1 MNTNLTQPPCRQTAA
16 RSAPDDLPRPAG
28 VDTPAQATPILL
40 FGMERSGTTLL
51 SMMVGAHPQ
60 IAVPLSVTGM
70 WYEFFAAL
78 EAGYDDLADASDV
91 TRLVDD
97 VLSHERIRLWNAA
110 LDRDRIL
117 ANCRTHDFGS
127 VVAAVHGEYA
137 RRQGKP
143 YWANIDIRTLDA
155 MHVSNGWFPDG
166 RFVHIIRDG
175 RDVALSHQT
184 MPYGAGNI
192 AECALAWDR
201 RVGQNLR
208 IGAVLGPGRYLA
220 IRYEDLILE
229 PEAILRR
236 ICDFLVVPY
245 SPSMLNYRQT
255 VEKTIPPDKR
265 WLWPEIAKPPQRSRV
280 AVWKSHM
287 SATQRTVFEWNA
299 GDLLRELHYEAG
311 VGPGRHPMAHLLE
324 LWYFLGRGGRW
335 YRLRKKLGFSNAS
348 QLEKQA
354 GVR

>member
-1 MNTNLTQPPCRQTAA
+1 MAEANGPAA
-16 RSAPDDLPRPAG
+16 DAATRVVRAEPALQL
-28 VDTPAQATPILL
+28 APILM

-70 WYEFFAAL
+70 WYAFHAKLAAN
-78 EAGYDDLADASDV
+78 YSDLADASDV

-97 VLSHERIRLWNAA
+97 VLSHERIQLWNTA

-117 ANCRTHDFGS
+117 ANCRAGDFGS

-137 RRQGKP
+137 RQRGKP
-143 YWANIDIRTLDA
+143 FWANLDIATLDS
-155 MHVSNGWFPDG
+155 MHIANGWFPNA

-184 MPYGAGNI
+184 MPYGEGNI
-192 AECALAWDR
+192 AECALAWER

-208 IGAVLGPGRYLA
+208 MGAMLGKSRYLA

-229 PEAILRR
+229 PQPALQH
-236 ICDFLVVPY
+236 ICDFVGVPY
-245 SPSMLNYRQT
+245 SPAMLEYGRN
-255 VEKTIPPDKR
+255 VEQTIPADKR
-265 WLWPEIAKPPQRSRV
+265 WLWPEIGKPPQRSRV
-280 AVWKSHM
+280 GVWKARM
-287 SATQRTVFEWNA
+287 SSAQRTVFEWNA
-299 GDLLRELHYEAG
+299 GGLLRELHYESG
-311 VGPGRHPMAHLLE
+311 TVPGRRPMAYLLE

-335 YRLRKKLGFSNAS
+335 HRLKKKLGFSDAS

-354 GVR
+354 SVR